1 VRTAFIALAVC
12 GLTGSALAQEPA
24 GCDKFKW
31 PLDKE
36 RAMLT
41 ATDVPTV
48 PSGASL
54 THALPVA
61 VAVALVPFADAKFP
75 LAPEREPKS
84 PTSFAGF
91 VTLPAPSP
99 NGVYKISLSSEAW
112 IDAVQDGHLVK
123 SAAFSGATGCEG
135 IRKSVK
141 FDLAAEPFT
150 VQFSGVPAASIRI
163 AVTRD

>member
-1 VRTAFIALAVC
+1 MRTAFTALAVC
-12 GLTGSALAQEPA
+12 ALTGSALAQEPA

-91 VTLPAPSP
+91 VALPAPSP

-112 IDAVQDGHLVK
+112 IDAMQDGHLVK